1 MQTTNKRRI
10 LSGEIMFVCELKKE
24 NDKGIFYRY
33 SMDDNKIWFT
43 QTNWGSIY
51 NVYVSLSKQLKG
63 IELYV
68 HIRESEDYN
77 YYPDYTYIRTMSEH
91 LYDNHNIDEYIE
103 KLEYIKVIK
112 EEIIKVFES
121 AEHKHLKE
129 KF

>member
-1 MQTTNKRRI
+1 
-10 LSGEIMFVCELKKE
+10 MFICELKKE
-24 NDKGIFYRY
+24 NDEGIFYRY

-68 HIRESEDYN
+68 HIRELEDYN
-77 YYPDYTYIRTMSEH
+77 YYPDYTYIRTMSER